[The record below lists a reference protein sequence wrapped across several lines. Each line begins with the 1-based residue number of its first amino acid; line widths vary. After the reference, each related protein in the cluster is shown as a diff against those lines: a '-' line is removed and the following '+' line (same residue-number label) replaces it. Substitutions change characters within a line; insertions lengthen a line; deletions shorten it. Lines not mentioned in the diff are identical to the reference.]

1 MSKLSP
7 VPQGREI
14 ILPNRA
20 SPPRESKGGQ
30 HKKGKSRL
38 WRVARE
44 TINSSFVVSLL
55 YQYQPKEENLYFC
68 AVFMRDILAT
78 NLLCYYGSLYNKN
91 TLFFVN
97 YLYLEFT
104 NMKKV
109 LLLCLIILTANIVP
123 LKAQNDFEIAKNVD
137 IFVSIL
143 KELNAKYADEVVPGD
158 LVKTAIDAML
168 KDLDPYSVY
177 YPESQIEDVRMM
189 TTGQYGGIG
198 SLVHQQDG
206 YVVISEPY
214 EGTPSQ
220 KAGLLPGDRILSV
233 NGKSTKGKSSEDVV
247 TALKGQ
253 PGTKV
258 VIEIERPTNGK
269 KMTFS
274 VDREDIQLPTVSY
287 YGMLKDNVGYIKLD
301 QFTEK
306 ASAEVK
312 DAFLKLKEQGMDK
325 LVLDLRNNGGGLLME
340 AVNIMNIFV
349 DQKVMIAETKGKI
362 PELNKK
368 YYTRNPVTDKDIPVV
383 VLVNEHSASAS
394 EIVSGA
400 FQDLD
405 RGVIVGKKT
414 FGKGLVQNVLPLN
427 YNTSFKI
434 TVSKYY
440 IPSGRCVQNI
450 DYFNKDTNNAAVHI
464 PDSLATPF
472 KTQNGRTVY
481 DKGGVEPDVITK
493 DSLVSNLLL
502 SLILNNIIFDY
513 ANLYHANHDSI
524 AAPDKFKFTDTDYAD
539 FLNFIKDKDY
549 TYQTETEKLLEKLK
563 KTASDE
569 QYFGAIEDTYEVLQK
584 KIEEDK
590 ASDIQ
595 KFKEEISLYIASEIV
610 ARYYYQKGR
619 VIFQLSEDPDIAE
632 AMKILLDSKRYQKI
646 LSGK

>member
-1 MSKLSP
+1 
-7 VPQGREI
+7 
-14 ILPNRA
+14 
-20 SPPRESKGGQ
+20 
-30 HKKGKSRL
+30 
-38 WRVARE
+38 
-44 TINSSFVVSLL
+44 
-55 YQYQPKEENLYFC
+55 
-68 AVFMRDILAT
+68 
-78 NLLCYYGSLYNKN
+78 
-91 TLFFVN
+91 
-97 YLYLEFT
+97 
-104 NMKKV
+104 MKKI
-109 LLLCLIILTANIVP
+109 LLLCLVILTANIVP

-258 VIEIERPTNGK
+258 TIEIERPTNGK

-287 YGMLKDNVGYIKLD
+287 FGMLKDNVGYIKLD

-312 DAFLKLKEQGMDK
+312 DAYLKLKEQGMDK
-325 LVLDLRNNGGGLLME
+325 LILDLRNNGGGLLME

-405 RGVIVGKKT
+405 RGVVVGKKT
-414 FGKGLVQNVLPLN
+414 FGKGLVQNVLPLS
-427 YNTSFKI
+427 YNSSFKI

-472 KTQNGRTVY
+472 KTKNGRTVY

-493 DSLVSNLLL
+493 DSVVSNLLV

-524 AAPDKFKFTDTDYAD
+524 AAPDKFVFTDADYAD

-549 TYQTETEKLLEKLK
+549 TYKTETEKLLEELK
-563 KTASDE
+563 KTATDE
-569 QYFGAIEDTYEVLQK
+569 QYFGAIEDTYEILQK

-590 ASDIQ
+590 ASDAQ
-595 KFKEEISLYIASEIV
+595 KFKTEISLYIASEIV

-632 AMKILLDSKRYQKI
+632 AMKILLDSKQYQKI

>member
-1 MSKLSP
+1 
-7 VPQGREI
+7 
-14 ILPNRA
+14 
-20 SPPRESKGGQ
+20 
-30 HKKGKSRL
+30 
-38 WRVARE
+38 
-44 TINSSFVVSLL
+44 
-55 YQYQPKEENLYFC
+55 
-68 AVFMRDILAT
+68 
-78 NLLCYYGSLYNKN
+78 
-91 TLFFVN
+91 
-97 YLYLEFT
+97 
-104 NMKKV
+104 MKKI
-109 LLLCLIILTANIVP
+109 LLLCLVILTANIVP

-258 VIEIERPTNGK
+258 TIEIERPTNGK

-312 DAFLKLKEQGMDK
+312 DAYLKLKEQGMDK
-325 LVLDLRNNGGGLLME
+325 LILDLRNNGGGLLME

-368 YYTRNPVTDKDIPVV
+368 YYTRNPVTDKEVPVV

-405 RGVIVGKKT
+405 RGVVVGKKT
-414 FGKGLVQNVLPLN
+414 FGKGLVQNVLPLS
-427 YNTSFKI
+427 YNSSFKI

-472 KTQNGRTVY
+472 KTKNGRTVY

-493 DSLVSNLLL
+493 DSVVSNLLV

-524 AAPDKFKFTDTDYAD
+524 AAPDKFVFTDADYAD

-549 TYQTETEKLLEKLK
+549 TYQTETEKLLEELK
-563 KTASDE
+563 KTATDE
-569 QYFGAIEDTYEVLQK
+569 QYFGAIEDTYEILQK

-590 ASDIQ
+590 ASDAQ
-595 KFKEEISLYIASEIV
+595 KFKTEISLYIASEIV

-632 AMKILLDSKRYQKI
+632 AMKILLDSKQYQKI

>member
-1 MSKLSP
+1 M
-7 VPQGREI
+7 
-14 ILPNRA
+14 
-20 SPPRESKGGQ
+20 
-30 HKKGKSRL
+30 
-38 WRVARE
+38 
-44 TINSSFVVSLL
+44 
-55 YQYQPKEENLYFC
+55 
-68 AVFMRDILAT
+68 
-78 NLLCYYGSLYNKN
+78 
-91 TLFFVN
+91 
-97 YLYLEFT
+97 
-104 NMKKV
+104 
-109 LLLCLIILTANIVP
+109 
-123 LKAQNDFEIAKNVD
+123 
-137 IFVSIL
+137 
-143 KELNAKYADEVVPGD
+143 
-158 LVKTAIDAML
+158 
-168 KDLDPYSVY
+168 
-177 YPESQIEDVRMM
+177 
-189 TTGQYGGIG
+189 
-198 SLVHQQDG
+198 
-206 YVVISEPY
+206 
-214 EGTPSQ
+214 
-220 KAGLLPGDRILSV
+220 
-233 NGKSTKGKSSEDVV
+233 
-247 TALKGQ
+247 
-253 PGTKV
+253 
-258 VIEIERPTNGK
+258 
-269 KMTFS
+269 
-274 VDREDIQLPTVSY
+274 
-287 YGMLKDNVGYIKLD
+287 
-301 QFTEK
+301 
-306 ASAEVK
+306 
-312 DAFLKLKEQGMDK
+312 
-325 LVLDLRNNGGGLLME
+325 
-340 AVNIMNIFV
+340 
-349 DQKVMIAETKGKI
+349 
-362 PELNKK
+362 
-368 YYTRNPVTDKDIPVV
+368 V

-414 FGKGLVQNVLPLN
+414 FGKGLVQNVLPLS

-472 KTQNGRTVY
+472 KTKNGRTVY

-524 AAPDKFKFTDTDYAD
+524 AAPDKFKFSDADYAD

-595 KFKEEISLYIASEIV
+595 KFKEETSLYIASEIV

-619 VIFQLSEDPDIAE
+619 VIFQLSEDPDIDE